1 MTKNNDSEHSM
12 ITRSKNTLKKQ
23 SKSSK
28 PQKKIKKNNKL
39 KKTSDDDDS
48 DIDTLKDFISLVSL
62 LQKFQNKNIIDYN
75 YNEEIEDEDED
86 EDESEKNNIINHQ
99 NENERKNDNQNIIDN
114 KSEELIYLENYE
126 RKLLSLNETNDIFK
140 HKILKSNLKDDLKR
154 VIIKNINYYNN
165 LNKSSSEYEK
175 MSNWMRSMEKIPFGN
190 FINLPVSYKS
200 CNNKICDFLQNL
212 QYNLNNCIYGQNKA
226 KESILQIVTQIIT
239 NPQSKGSI
247 IALKGPPGVGK
258 TSLIKNGLAK
268 ALNLPFSFITLG
280 GISDASY
287 FDGFSYTYEG
297 SKYGKICEILMKT
310 GCMNP
315 IIFMDELDKISNTD
329 KGDDINNLL
338 VHLTDFTQ
346 NELFEDKY
354 FSGIPLDLSKAIF
367 IFSLNDERLLN
378 PILKDRLNIIH
389 LEEFKIEEK
398 IKIGMDYLIPEL
410 IDNIG
415 MKEKI
420 DFTEN
425 NIRYII
431 ENYCSTELG
440 VRELKRCIETILRR
454 VNVLKYSKKIKLNYS
469 LEKMTFPLEINNK
482 IINELLQDRKR
493 KSDSTSQLMMYL

>member
-1 MTKNNDSEHSM
+1 MNDE
-12 ITRSKNTLKKQ
+12 Q
-23 SKSSK
+23 S
-28 PQKKIKKNNKL
+28 
-39 KKTSDDDDS
+39 
-48 DIDTLKDFISLVSL
+48 
-62 LQKFQNKNIIDYN
+62 IIDC
-75 YNEEIEDEDED
+75 D
-86 EDESEKNNIINHQ
+86 
-99 NENERKNDNQNIIDN
+99 
-114 KSEELIYLENYE
+114 KSKELIYLENYE
-126 RKLLSLNETNDIFK
+126 KELLSSDNDNVIFK

-154 VIIKNINYYNN
+154 IIIKNINYFNT
-165 LNKSSSEYEK
+165 LNEYSSEYQK
-175 MSNWMRSMEKIPFGN
+175 MSSWIKNIEKIPFGN
-190 FINLPVSYKS
+190 YVNLPVSYKS
-200 CNNKICDFLQNL
+200 SKTKICDFLNVL
-212 QYNLNNCIYGQNKA
+212 QCNLNDCIYGQNKA

-297 SKYGKICEILMKT
+297 SKYGKICEILIKT

-315 IIFMDELDKISNTD
+315 IIFMDELDKISNTE

-346 NELFEDKY
+346 NDLFEDKY
-354 FSGIPLDLSKAIF
+354 FTGMPLDLSKAIF
-367 IFSLNDERLLN
+367 IFSLNDETLLN

-398 IKIGMDYLIPEL
+398 IKIGIDYLIPEL
-410 IDNIG
+410 VENIG

-420 DFTEN
+420 NFTEN
-425 NIRYII
+425 NIKYII
-431 ENYCSTELG
+431 QNYCYTEPG

-454 VNVLKYSKKIKLNYS
+454 INILKYSKKIKLNYS
-469 LEKMTFPLEINNK
+469 LEKMNFPLEINNT
-482 IINELLQDRKR
+482 IIDELLQDRKR
-493 KSDSTSQLMMYL
+493 KNQDSTSQLMMYT

>member
-1 MTKNNDSEHSM
+1 MTKKQDSDHSM
-12 ITRSKNTLKKQ
+12 ITRSKDTSKKEK
-23 SKSSK
+23 SISPKPKSSIK
-28 PQKKIKKNNKL
+28 KKIAKKKIKKGKG
-39 KKTSDDDDS
+39 DDDDS
-48 DIDTLKDFISLVSL
+48 LKDFLNLVLL
-62 LQKFQNKNIIDYN
+62 LQKFEDKNLINFKYG
-75 YNEEIEDEDED
+75 EEEEAEEVSDEDIYMSD
-86 EDESEKNNIINHQ
+86 NEDES
-99 NENERKNDNQNIIDN
+99 IIDD
-114 KSEELIYLENYE
+114 KSAELIYLENYE
-126 RKLLSLNETNDIFK
+126 KELLSTNQDNVIFK
-140 HKILKSNLKDDLKR
+140 HKILKSDLKDDLKR
-154 VIIKNINYYNN
+154 IIIKNINYFNT
-165 LNKSSSEYEK
+165 LNEYSSEYQK
-175 MSNWMRSMEKIPFGN
+175 MSGWMNNMEKIPFGN
-190 FINLPVSYKS
+190 YINLPVSYESSKT
-200 CNNKICDFLQNL
+200 KICDFLKVL
-212 QYNLNNCIYGQNKA
+212 QCNLNDCIYGQNKA

-239 NPQSKGSI
+239 NPQSHGSI

-297 SKYGKICEILMKT
+297 SKYGKICEILIKT

-315 IIFMDELDKISNTD
+315 IIFMDELDKVSNTE

-346 NELFEDKY
+346 NDLFEDKY
-354 FSGIPLDLSKAIF
+354 FTGMPLDLSKAIF
-367 IFSLNDERLLN
+367 IFSLNDETLLN

-398 IKIGMDYLIPEL
+398 VKIGIDYLIPEL
-410 IDNIG
+410 VENIG

-420 DFTEN
+420 NFTED
-425 NIRYII
+425 NIKYII
-431 ENYCSTELG
+431 QNYSPNEPG

-469 LEKMTFPLEINNK
+469 LEKMKFPLEIDDK

-493 KSDSTSQLMMYL
+493 KTQDSTSQLMMYV